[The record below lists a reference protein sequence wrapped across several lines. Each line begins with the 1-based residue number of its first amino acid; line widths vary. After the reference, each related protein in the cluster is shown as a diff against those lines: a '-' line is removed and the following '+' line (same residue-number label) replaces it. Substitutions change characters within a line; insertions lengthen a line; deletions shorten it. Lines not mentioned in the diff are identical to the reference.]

1 MRDLNF
7 FEPYIDKR
15 DLKFDRKLIYSS
27 ISIFIVL
34 IFFMYSIFN
43 HVKIRQEEKIVS
55 SLKSV
60 VENEKTIKRVEEIK
74 LKEKELLE
82 FRESV
87 EKIMMLNS
95 NLDDIDIINKEL
107 LDEIN
112 TKMSKETYISSMTIG
127 VDELKIIGISD
138 DKWSIAEFGKG
149 LEDVYG
155 LGDVFISN
163 ISSKDGNYVFNIDIM
178 SKDVII
184 DAESDEI
191 PEDEIDEDDEI

>member
-7 FEPYIDKR
+7 FEHYIDKR

-27 ISIFIVL
+27 IGIFIVL

-43 HVKIRQEEKIVS
+43 HVVIRQEEKVVS

-60 VENEKTIKRVEEIK
+60 VENEKTIKRVEDIK

-82 FRESV
+82 FRDSV
-87 EKIMMLNS
+87 EKIMILNA
-95 NLDDIDIINKEL
+95 NLDEIDIINKDL
-107 LDEIN
+107 IDEIN
-112 TKMSKETYISSMTIG
+112 RKMPKEMYMSSMTIG
-127 VDELKIIGISD
+127 ADELKIIGVSD

-149 LEDVYG
+149 LEDVYD

-163 ISSKDGNYVFNIDIM
+163 ISSKDGNYIFNIDII

-191 PEDEIDEDDEI
+191 PEEEIDEDDEI

>member
-7 FEPYIDKR
+7 FKPYIDKR
-15 DLKFDRKLIYSS
+15 ELKFDRKLIYSS
-27 ISIFIVL
+27 IGIFIVL
-34 IFFMYSIFN
+34 MIFMYSIFN
-43 HVKIRQEEKIVS
+43 YVVIKQEEKVVS
-55 SLKSV
+55 SLQSV
-60 VENEKTIKRVEEIK
+60 VENEKTIKKVKEIK

-87 EKIMMLNS
+87 DKIILLNA
-95 NLDDIDIINKEL
+95 NLDEINIINKEL

-112 TKMSKETYISSMTIG
+112 RKMPKEMYISSMTIG
-127 VDELKIIGISD
+127 VDELRIIGISD

-149 LEDVYG
+149 LEDVYD
-155 LGDVFISN
+155 LGGVFISN
-163 ISSKDGNYVFNIDIM
+163 ISSKEGNYTFNIDII

-191 PEDEIDEDDEI
+191 PEEEIDEDDEV